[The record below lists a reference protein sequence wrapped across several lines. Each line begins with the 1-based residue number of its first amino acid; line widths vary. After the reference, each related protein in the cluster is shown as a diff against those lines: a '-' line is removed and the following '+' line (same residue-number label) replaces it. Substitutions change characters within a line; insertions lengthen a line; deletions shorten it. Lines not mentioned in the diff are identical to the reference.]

1 MKLLIVGLFLLISKA
16 QLFSQETEKFEM
28 NFQPTFLSKQL
39 NLNQYYFINQD
50 DSIQFTTF
58 KFYISNIA
66 LINENKIVWKVTPE
80 FYLIDLE
87 DINSLKIESLI
98 PQKLEFDQISF
109 DLGIDSLTNVS
120 GAMGGALDPTKG
132 MYWTWQNGYINLK
145 LEGNCKLSA
154 QEENEF
160 VFHLG
165 GYQSPF
171 STIQKISFNTQK
183 SAIYKIGIE
192 LNNWISEIDF
202 QNTKSIMSPRKEAI
216 EMSII
221 ATKMFDLK

>member
-1 MKLLIVGLFLLISKA
+1 M
-16 QLFSQETEKFEM
+16 ETFEI

-39 NLNQYYFINQD
+39 NINQYYQTNQN

-66 LINENKIVWKVTPE
+66 LINQNKIVWKVTPE

-87 DINSLKIESLI
+87 DTNSLKIKSLI
-98 PQKLEFDQISF
+98 PQKLEFDQLSF
-109 DLGIDSLTNVS
+109 DLGLDSLTNVS

-145 LEGNCKLSA
+145 LEGNCKLSS

-171 STIQKISFNTQK
+171 STIQKISLNTQK
-183 SAIYKIGIE
+183 SAMYQIGVE

-216 EMSII
+216 EMSIK

>member
-1 MKLLIVGLFLLISKA
+1 
-16 QLFSQETEKFEM
+16 
-28 NFQPTFLSKQL
+28 
-39 NLNQYYFINQD
+39 
-50 DSIQFTTF
+50 
-58 KFYISNIA
+58 
-66 LINENKIVWKVTPE
+66 
-80 FYLIDLE
+80 
-87 DINSLKIESLI
+87 
-98 PQKLEFDQISF
+98 
-109 DLGIDSLTNVS
+109 
-120 GAMGGALDPTKG
+120 

-145 LEGNCKLSA
+145 LEGNCKLSS

-171 STIQKISFNTQK
+171 STIQKISLNTQK
-183 SAIYKIGIE
+183 SAMYQIGVE

-216 EMSII
+216 EMSIK

>member
-1 MKLLIVGLFLLISKA
+1 MKLLIVGLFLLIA
-16 QLFSQETEKFEM
+16 NARLFSQETETFEI
-28 NFQPTFLSKQL
+28 NFQPTFLSKKL
-39 NLNQYYFINQD
+39 NLNQNYYTNQNY
-50 DSIQFTTF
+50 SIQFNTF

-66 LINENKIVWKVTPE
+66 LIKENRIVWKVTPG

-87 DINSLKIESLI
+87 DTNSLKIESLI
-98 PQKLEFDQISF
+98 PQKLNFDQISF
-109 DLGIDSLTNVS
+109 DLGLDSLTNVS

-145 LEGNCKLSA
+145 LEGKCKIST

-171 STIQKISFNTQK
+171 SAIQKISFKTRK
-183 SAIYKIGIE
+183 HDIYQIEVE

-216 EMSII
+216 EMSKT
-221 ATKMFDLK
+221 ATKMFKLK

>member
-1 MKLLIVGLFLLISKA
+1 MES
-16 QLFSQETEKFEM
+16 FEI

-39 NLNQYYFINQD
+39 NINQYYQTNQN

-66 LINENKIVWKVTPE
+66 LINQNKIVWKVTPE

-87 DINSLKIESLI
+87 DTNSLKIKSLI
-98 PQKLEFDQISF
+98 PQKLEFDQLSF
-109 DLGIDSLTNVS
+109 DLGLDSLTNVS

-145 LEGNCKLSA
+145 LEGNCKLSP

-171 STIQKISFNTQK
+171 STIQKISFKRQK
-183 SAIYKIGIE
+183 SAIYQIGVE

-202 QNTKSIMSPRKEAI
+202 QNSKSIMSPRKEAI
-216 EMSII
+216 EMSIK